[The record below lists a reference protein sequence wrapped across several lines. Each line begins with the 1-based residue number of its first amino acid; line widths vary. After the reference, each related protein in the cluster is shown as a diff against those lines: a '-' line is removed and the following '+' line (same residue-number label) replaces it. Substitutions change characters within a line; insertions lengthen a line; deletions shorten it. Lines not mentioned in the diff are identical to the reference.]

1 VSDPAPPRPRGW
13 MSLYLVAFALLL
25 AGAACLA
32 VAARGFFESIA
43 LLWFSIA
50 LSAGALAT
58 AVVSVV
64 LPPRHGA
71 R

>member
-1 VSDPAPPRPRGW
+1 MNDPAPPRPRGW
-13 MSLYLVAFALLL
+13 MSLYLVAFAMLL

-43 LLWFSIA
+43 LLWLSIA

-58 AVVSVV
+58 AVVSVA
-64 LPPRHGA
+64 LPPRRRAG
-71 R
+71 